1 VYIHNWISSFVQRH
15 TFFPTLK
22 SPPSPQATT
31 HHATSTGAG
40 DDDTHVN
47 DYDEDDGYKDGD
59 DNNKNDDYIGP
70 GYKRDEDDD
79 NDRNYHTIEMPEEH
93 LVVFSHVYRD
103 LAKVTKVYYL
113 GDDATNYVLFK
124 TKEYFFGDMA
134 VADNAPATQWTKV
147 AKAVV
152 DAVAKAA
159 TKAAAQPP
167 GSLVR
172 VEYPSMP
179 IPDGVSFTG
188 VEDGVQVDVGGLV
201 GGLVGF
207 QPEPGSV
214 THGSSLGR
222 TFTVRGTLYYYGR
235 SATKIHRRLATHMH
249 WSEAATVTLQS
260 FMTYSAT
267 RRMMEKLV
275 VG

>member
-1 VYIHNWISSFVQRH
+1 MEEYTEGTATKKTDTGYEYDDKASDLYI
-15 TFFPTLK
+15 
-22 SPPSPQATT
+22 
-31 HHATSTGAG
+31 AG
-40 DDDTHVN
+40 
-47 DYDEDDGYKDGD
+47 
-59 DNNKNDDYIGP
+59 I
-70 GYKRDEDDD
+70 EDDD
-79 NDRNYHTIEMPEEH
+79 AEDEDEARPIMMPCKT
-93 LVVFSHVYRD
+93 LVVFLYLGCTVGSKEY
-103 LAKVTKVYYL
+103 KVYYWG
-113 GDDATNYVLFK
+113 GDDTDDDGTKYVLLN
-124 TKEYFFGDMA
+124 TEEYFFKDMA
-134 VADNAPATQWTKV
+134 IADNAPATQWQKV

-159 TKAAAQPP
+159 AQPS
-167 GSLVR
+167 GSLVC
-172 VEYPSMP
+172 VEYPWVP

-188 VEDGVQVDVGGLV
+188 VEDGVEVDVGGLV

>member
-1 VYIHNWISSFVQRH
+1 
-15 TFFPTLK
+15 
-22 SPPSPQATT
+22 
-31 HHATSTGAG
+31 
-40 DDDTHVN
+40 
-47 DYDEDDGYKDGD
+47 
-59 DNNKNDDYIGP
+59 
-70 GYKRDEDDD
+70 
-79 NDRNYHTIEMPEEH
+79 MPEKH

-103 LAKVTKVYYL
+103 PAKVTKVTKVYYL
-113 GDDATNYVLFK
+113 GDDATNYVLFN
-124 TKEYFFGDMA
+124 TEEYFFKDMG
-134 VADNAPATQWTKV
+134 VADNAPATQWPKV

-159 TKAAAQPP
+159 AQPS

-214 THGSSLGR
+214 TRGSSQGG
-222 TFTVRGTLYYYGR
+222 TFTVGGTLYYYGR
-235 SATKIHRRLATHMH
+235 SDTKIHCRLATHMH

-267 RRMMEKLV
+267 RSMMES
-275 VG
+275 